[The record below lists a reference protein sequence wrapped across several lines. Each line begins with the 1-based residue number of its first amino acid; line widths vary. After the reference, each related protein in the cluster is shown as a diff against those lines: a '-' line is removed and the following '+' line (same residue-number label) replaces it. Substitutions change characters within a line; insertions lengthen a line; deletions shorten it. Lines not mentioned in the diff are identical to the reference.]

1 MKKLCRTILLLL
13 VILACSSRTASAQRD
28 STEFRIFFRAG
39 SLEVEPGFAGNS
51 SRLSALHDYL
61 LEVTSDSTLHV
72 TGVFLSGCASL
83 EGSRQFNK
91 YLAKGRL
98 AVMEDAISG
107 LSLTDS
113 IIERYVLDIPW
124 QLLDSI
130 ISESALPVR
139 DSLLK
144 IIRSD
149 SHDTVRISR
158 LRNFDNGSAWRWMLD
173 ECFGSLRYGGLIVET
188 VKRAAQPAL
197 VHPAARVDVPR
208 AMAQHSPGPVY
219 DSLAMTAR
227 GKEPVAEPPS
237 GLYIKSNAAGWLL
250 FMANAAFEADLGRH
264 WSLTVPV
271 YFSTI
276 NYFAPTV
283 KFRVLGFQPE
293 VRYWFSPE
301 NRGWFLGAHF
311 GCAWY
316 NIAVGG
322 AWRYQDH
329 DGDSPALG
337 GGISVGYRLPLSRN
351 GRWNM
356 DFSIGAGAYSVH
368 YDMFHNEPDGLL
380 ARTVKRTYWGPD
392 NLEVTISY
400 SFDTD
405 RKAVRKKGGQR

>member
-1 MKKLCRTILLLL
+1 MTRICRTILLPLL
-13 VILACSSRTASAQRD
+13 TLLCWIQPVSAQRD
-28 STEFRIFFRAG
+28 SMEFRIHFRSG
-39 SLEVEPGFAGNS
+39 SMEVEADYAGNS
-51 SRLSALHDYL
+51 RRLAALRDYL
-61 LEVTSDSTLHV
+61 RALSSDSTVYVAGLS
-72 TGVFLSGCASL
+72 LSGSASL
-83 EGSRQFNK
+83 EGSLAFNTS
-91 YLAKGRL
+91 LAAGRL
-98 AVMEDAISG
+98 SAVERAVSG
-107 LSLTDS
+107 LSVPDS
-113 IIERYVLDIPW
+113 LIERHVLNIPW
-124 QLLDSI
+124 RHLAKI
-130 ISESALPVR
+130 IGGSSLPGR
-139 DSLLK
+139 EDILE

-149 SHDTVRISR
+149 APDTVRISR
-158 LRNFDNGSAWRWMLD
+158 LRHYDGGSAWEWMLE
-173 ECFGSLRYGGLIVET
+173 ECFGGLRYGGIIVVT
-188 VKRAAQPAL
+188 GKRAAQPAL

-368 YDMFHNEPDGLL
+368 YDMFHNEQDGLL